1 LIELLA
7 FLPPLAIYLLILGA
21 INRRRHPLM
30 VPGPWDFAGL
40 LFAASGFLLCTGP
53 GALSLLNDQWRQ
65 SLVLG
70 DDSSGSPAVARFWL
84 WWLALMVVYF
94 ALVVGGAGFF
104 LWRARNQ
111 TSIYNVDREM
121 VREAL
126 ARIFERLGLRPL
138 RSGDMY
144 YFGMTN
150 SARTADRPRE
160 PDNTGIQT
168 TPDGADTSRKVQTA
182 PAPVVT
188 MQNVILELDAFPAM
202 CHVTLRWDPARSGL
216 RQEVERELEREL
228 ADTPAPPHMLG
239 GWLTVGG
246 CGTFLLMF
254 LVGFGV
260 LVYRILHRM

>member
-21 INRRRHPLM
+21 INRRRRPLM

-40 LFAASGFLLCTGP
+40 LFAASGFLLFTGP

-70 DDSSGSPAVARFWL
+70 DNSSSSPAVEGFWL

-94 ALVVGGAGFF
+94 ALVVGGAGYF

-111 TSIYNVDREM
+111 TSIYNADQET
-121 VREAL
+121 VRGAL
-126 ARIFERLGLRPL
+126 AHIFERLGLRPL

-144 YFGMTN
+144 YFGTTN
-150 SARTADRPRE
+150 SARARE
-160 PDNTGIQT
+160 AGNHGIRT
-168 TPDGADTSRKVQTA
+168 TPDDADTGRKVQTA

-202 CHVTLRWDPARSGL
+202 CHVTLRWDPAHSGL

-239 GWLTVGG
+239 GLLTLGG

-254 LVGFGV
+254 VVGFAV

>member
-7 FLPPLAIYLLILGA
+7 FLFPLAIYLLILGA
-21 INRRRHPLM
+21 VNRRRRPLI

-40 LFAASGFLLCTGP
+40 LLAASGFLLFTGP
-53 GALSLLNDQWRQ
+53 GALSLLNKEWRD
-65 SLVLG
+65 SLVFG
-70 DDSSGSPAVARFWL
+70 DSPSSSAAERLWL

-94 ALVVGGAGFF
+94 ALVVGGAGYL
-104 LWRARNQ
+104 LWRSRSQ
-111 TSIYNVDREM
+111 TSIYNVDQEA
-121 VREAL
+121 VRAAL

-138 RSGDMY
+138 RSGDLY

-150 SARTADRPRE
+150 SARTADRPR
-160 PDNTGIQT
+160 PDNPGIQT
-168 TPDGADTSRKVQTA
+168 TPADADTSRKVQTA

-188 MQNVILELDAFPAM
+188 MQNAILEVDAFPAM
-202 CHVTLRWDPARSGL
+202 WHVTLRWDPAHCGL

-228 ADTPAPPHMLG
+228 ADTPAPPHVLG

-254 LVGFGV
+254 MIGFGV